1 MRVFSLVFVMNNE
14 VQRTLSNIRDNFYY
28 DKTSVA

>member
-1 MRVFSLVFVMNNE
+1 MRVFSLVLVMNNE
-14 VQRTLSNIRDNFYY
+14 VQRTLLSIRDSFYY